1 MACATSA
8 RADTKKDGGELG
20 FDFGAT
26 VWDED
31 LGGKTGALLK
41 LRGGYNLTRHFE
53 IEGQAGYSAYLYGP
67 AVRTN
72 HDLTAYQSMVQAFV
86 SGVVNFP
93 SRSGNVVPYVLG
105 GVGSTHTQFHASV
118 NDTSTAWMA
127 GGGSRFF
134 FGERKKVA
142 FRLEAAYLFDQAFD
156 QSNRN
161 LNLAMG
167 FVWRLGG

>member
-8 RADTKKDGGELG
+8 RAGMKEGDGELG

-31 LGGKTGALLK
+31 LGGKSGVLLK

-53 IEGQAGYSAYLYGP
+53 IEGQAGYSAYFYGP
-67 AVRTN
+67 AVRNNNDFTV
-72 HDLTAYQSMVQAFV
+72 YQSMVQAFL

-93 SRSGNVVPYVLG
+93 SRSGNVIPYVLAG
-105 GVGSTHTQFHASV
+105 AGATHTAFHAYV

-134 FGERKKVA
+134 FGERKRTA
-142 FRLEAAYLFDQAFD
+142 FRLEAAYLFDQAFE

-167 FVWRLGG
+167 FVWRLGD